1 MVSKAIDLTA
11 KLGGA
16 LQQPDRQTNALK
28 SVEQTDA
35 AFLERLRECFEGH
48 DLAQNEKKIREA
60 ARLSNALQRGKAKFL
75 DNAIEMGRAIL
86 RAEKAFSRDEWRQFV
101 KNSPYLVGLK
111 KSMISKLRAVAQ
123 AVDIGKIDRK
133 TCPNSFTTAY
143 TIARLP
149 DETLA
154 EVKRRGLLTPQTTR
168 QELQSVIKE
177 NKRHPETDADI
188 LDRLTKQRERLYNE
202 LERVEDEISKL
213 MKR

>member
-1 MVSKAIDLTA
+1 MSKAIDLTA

-101 KNSPYLVGLK
+101 ENSPYLVGLK
-111 KSMISKLRAVAQ
+111 KSMLSKLRAVSQ
-123 AVDIGKIDRK
+123 AVDSGKIDRK

-149 DETLA
+149 DEKLA
-154 EVKRRGLLTPQTTR
+154 EVKRRGLLNPQMTR

-177 NKRHPETDADI
+177 NKQHSETDADI
-188 LDRLTKQRERLYNE
+188 LDRLTKRRERLYNE
-202 LERVEDEISKL
+202 LERVEAEISKI